1 MTVKCPVNP
10 NGRLE
15 ETAAMME
22 KYMGNYEAE
31 EES

>member
-10 NGRLE
+10 KGRLE

-22 KYMGNYEAE
+22 RYDDKHNR
-31 EES
+31 